1 MQEFLSDFTQ
11 MWALKYVRS
20 FVVTRIR
27 LVKLCCVRLYT
38 VAHVVQ
44 NKNHN
49 TSPAEAVARSIV
61 MSTSVCLS
69 VCLSDRIS
77 WEPHGRSLPIFLC
90 MMPMTLA
97 QSSSG
102 RMTKSQWEG
111 AILGIFP
118 PTFTMHCNAFAAH
131 NVMQQQ
137 KGGDGNAQREMWSM
151 IALLRLKLAD
161 WFNGAHN
168 LGYTVRFE

>member
-69 VCLSDRIS
+69 VCPTGYLGNHTDDLYQFFCAWCLWPWLSPPPAGWRNPNGKGQF
-77 WEPHGRSLPIFLC
+77 WGFFLPHLQCIVTRSLHITSC
-90 MMPMTLA
+90 
-97 QSSSG
+97 SSRRG
-102 RMTKSQWEG
+102 VMG
-111 AILGIFP
+111 
-118 PTFTMHCNAFAAH
+118 MHSAKCDLWLPCF
-131 NVMQQQ
+131 
-137 KGGDGNAQREMWSM
+137 DWSWLIDLM
-151 IALLRLKLAD
+151 AL
-161 WFNGAHN
+161 
-168 LGYTVRFE
+168 TI